1 MVYTAYDCCRAM
13 KLANYCYT
21 QINLTKVTVDKESQI
36 EKDVYCM
43 ILFRESLKEAKLIYG
58 IKFQYGDPLWGRRR
72 RVGDQNG
79 YKVKLML
86 LERFYFLT
94 WVEISW
100 VLALDNLC
108 CTLISALF

>member
-1 MVYTAYDCCRAM
+1 M

-58 IKFQYGDPLWGRRR
+58 IKFQYGDPLWGRRTSPLFLSG
-72 RVGDQNG
+72 V
-79 YKVKLML
+79 L
-86 LERFYFLT
+86 LQILK
-94 WVEISW
+94 
-100 VLALDNLC
+100 
-108 CTLISALF
+108 